1 MGGVSTPFHKAFVR
15 PLAAD
20 CAPYAEAWAA
30 RLGLPMRAAKASAA
44 DEVILEVGPGG
55 LALRLGTGPRVTVA
69 PRAATHRTR
78 AGRRDLVLRA
88 VGRVG
93 DDEFVA
99 DATAGLGA
107 DAFHL
112 AAHGVRVHMFEREP
126 LVAALLEDA
135 LDRAAAGG
143 AGEDARLAAARLG
156 LTGADA
162 RTALGVLDPAP
173 AVVLLDPMYPD
184 AGKRALPNKGMAL
197 FRALVGADDDA
208 TELLVVALRA
218 AHRRVAVKRPVRAA
232 PLGAGTGAPAP
243 TGSIV
248 GTTTR
253 YDLYAPLAGAT

>member
-1 MGGVSTPFHKAFVR
+1 MGGVSTPLEKAFVR
-15 PLAAD
+15 PLDAA
-20 CAPYAEAWAA
+20 CGPRAEAWAA
-30 RLGLPMRAAKASAA
+30 RLGLPLRAANAPVGDA
-44 DEVILEVGPGG
+44 VVLEVGPEG
-55 LALRLGTGPRVTVA
+55 LALRLGTGPRVAVA

-93 DDEFVA
+93 DDELVV

-112 AAHGVRVHMFEREP
+112 AAHGVRVHMFERQP

-135 LDRAAAGG
+135 LDRAAAGRV
-143 AGEDARLAAARLG
+143 GEDARLAAARLC

-162 RTALGVLDPAP
+162 RDALAALDPAP
-173 AVVLLDPMYPD
+173 AVVILDPMYPD

-197 FRALVGADDDA
+197 FRTLVGADDDA
-208 TELLVVALRA
+208 AELLLAALRA
-218 AHRRVAVKRPVRAA
+218 ARRRVVVKRPLRAA
-232 PLGAGTGAPAP
+232 ALGAASGAPAP
-243 TGSIV
+243 SGSVV

-253 YDLYAPLAGAT
+253 YDLYAPQVGPT